1 MSLTPIVTSGIVG
14 AYTKSRLGG
23 EVAWNLSQELRDQYV
38 DGTGVGAVNI
48 AYDANPTIASGAT
61 LSLDLAGGS
70 LLNPFGDALTFVKVK
85 AMRYEA
91 AEGNTTNVTIGAGT
105 NAFVGPLGATGTHVL
120 KPGGVYQWSDPNGY
134 TVTPG
139 TADLV
144 QHVNA
149 AGAGAGVKIT
159 IIGTDA

>member
-1 MSLTPIVTSGIVG
+1 
-14 AYTKSRLGG
+14 
-23 EVAWNLSQELRDQYV
+23 
-38 DGTGVGAVNI
+38 
-48 AYDANPTIASGAT
+48 
-61 LSLDLAGGS
+61 
-70 LLNPFGDALTFVKVK
+70 VKVK

-139 TADLV
+139 DRRPG
-144 QHVNA
+144 A
-149 AGAGAGVKIT
+149 ARQRGRGRGGRENHHHRHRRLTGAPPST
-159 IIGTDA
+159 SE